1 MTDNSNSGPPAE
13 RQDFKKISGNT
24 PESDFEKV
32 ARSYRSGWFYAE
44 YAFQYGV
51 TIVLCSLA
59 GYWLD
64 SWLNTGNVL
73 LIIFVMFGAV
83 AGFVNLIR
91 GLNIKGKDERQK

>member
-1 MTDNSNSGPPAE
+1 MAEVSNSGRPAE
-13 RQDFKKISGNT
+13 KQSGIKSVENP
-24 PESDFEKV
+24 PENEFEKV
-32 ARSYRSGWFYAE
+32 ARSYRSGWLYAE

-51 TIVLCSLA
+51 TIVLCTLV

-64 SWLNTGNVL
+64 NWLNTGNVL

-91 GLNIKGKDERQK
+91 GLNISRDGGRKK

>member
-1 MTDNSNSGPPAE
+1 MTDNLDPGLHDSDKTVENP
-13 RQDFKKISGNT
+13 

-32 ARSYRSGWFYAE
+32 AKSYRSGWFYAE
-44 YAFQYGV
+44 YAFQYGI
-51 TIVLCSLA
+51 TIVLCSLL

-64 SWLNTGNVL
+64 KWLNTGNVL

-91 GLNIKGKDERQK
+91 GLNVKGKHERK